1 MLNSKWLSCPRTSDY
16 HWYNMCCNTLFTVL
30 QGSEIN
36 FYAVTFWQFLV
47 QLLSTDAK
55 ANVYIALLHCRLIA
69 FDVI

>member
-1 MLNSKWLSCPRTSDY
+1 
-16 HWYNMCCNTLFTVL
+16 MCCNTLFTVL